1 MRGHPLPPS
10 GDVLRSVG
18 WTMWTVR
25 STKWTVISTMWTVRS
40 TKWTVRSTMWTVR
53 STKWTVRSTMWTVRS
68 TKCFFKS
75 IIYISSINPCVL
87 KYDIVS
93 PLRGTISLKK
103 GYLLVARDTS
113 DTQLVLGAIRKLCQN
128 VWRMVTFLAFCL
140 WLWLRNILTKVI
152 NE

>member
-1 MRGHPLPPS
+1 
-10 GDVLRSVG
+10 
-18 WTMWTVR
+18 MWTVR
-25 STKWTVISTMWTVRS
+25 STKWTVI
-40 TKWTVRSTMWTVR
+40 STMWTVR

-103 GYLLVARDTS
+103 GYLIVARDTS

-140 WLWLRNILTKVI
+140 WLLVEKYFDKGNKWVNNKSASRKYVVALKENCFSASFCPL
-152 NE
+152 